1 MKISLKWIALG
12 LLLALLLAGG
22 WRALSTRKLQ
32 HAALEAQTTT
42 QNAPLALALS
52 GADLLSVKTLTLVQA
67 LAISG
72 PIKAVNSAVVKA
84 RVPGELLGLT
94 VREGD
99 FVKAGQTLARIEAT
113 EFQARVR
120 QACQQAEA
128 ARAQVA
134 IAQRS
139 FDNNQALVAQGF
151 ISSTA
156 LTASQATLASAEST
170 YQAAQAGAD
179 IATKSLD
186 DTVLRAPISG
196 HISQRLAQPGERVA
210 VEARI
215 VEIVDLSRLE
225 LEASLS
231 AADSLKVQ
239 VGQLAQL
246 TLEGA
251 AQPLSAKVV
260 RINPSAVVGSRAVLV
275 YLALAPG
282 ANLRQGLFVQGAL
295 NTGSIRTLAVPLSAV
310 RTDKPQPYVQTVVN
324 GRVLHQTVEVG
335 ERGELNGQTM
345 VSIKGLPEDTLILSG
360 SVGALLPGTQVKTTT
375 GVK

>member
-1 MKISLKWIALG
+1 MKFSLKWMVLG
-12 LLLALLLAGG
+12 LLVALLMAGG
-22 WRALSTRKLQ
+22 WRALSSRKLQ
-32 HAALEAQTTT
+32 QAALDAQMT
-42 QNAPLALALS
+42 APLALELS
-52 GADLLSVKTLTLVQA
+52 SADLLQVKTLTLVQT

-72 PIKAVNSAVVKA
+72 PLKAVNSAIIKA
-84 RVPGELLGLT
+84 RVPGELQGLS

-120 QACQQAEA
+120 QARQQAEA

-139 FDNNQALVAQGF
+139 FDNNRALVAQGF

-156 LTASQATLASAEST
+156 LSASQATLAAAEST

-179 IATKSLD
+179 VATKSLA

-196 HISQRLAQPGERVA
+196 HVSQRLAQPGERVA
-210 VEARI
+210 VDARI
-215 VEIVDLSRLE
+215 LEIVDLSRLE

-231 AADSLKVQ
+231 AADSLKVK
-239 VGQLAQL
+239 VGQVALL
-246 TLEGA
+246 SVEGA
-251 AQPLSAKVV
+251 SQPISAKVV
-260 RINPSAVVGSRAVLV
+260 RINPSAIAGSRAVLV
-275 YLALAPG
+275 YLALEAA

-295 NTGSIRTLAVPLSAV
+295 STGSTRTLAAPLSAV
-310 RTDKPQPYVQTVVN
+310 RTDKPQPYVQAVLN

-335 ERGELNGQTM
+335 ERGELDGQTM
-345 VSIKGLPEDTLILSG
+345 VGIQGVPEGTVILSG
-360 SVGALLPGTQVKTTT
+360 SVGAMLAGTQVKTAT
-375 GVK
+375 GAP